1 MGLLGSGKMK
11 KDKLTIALIIVS
23 IAIMIAIAILICLN
37 MKEKNNSKKVDNQ
50 PYPKEQKINKETK
63 DSEKEAKTLFTDQTP
78 VNTEQELI
86 TYVDQI
92 EQEVIELTKE
102 QEVTP
107 TIKEKLTNTFITLT
121 DFVFYGGTIKGKTFQ
136 ELSSSAK
143 EKVLNALE
151 LIDTK
156 IETIA
161 PNYKET
167 IKETAQKSYTT
178 VKEKAKSLKDSIIT
192 NYKEKVGED
201 QYNQVVNT
209 YQEDKTRLKDAYSPA
224 IDKGK
229 EVYEKAKEKGKEI
242 YGATKDRA
250 ATWYQ
255 EFKESRN

>member
-11 KDKLTIALIIVS
+11 KDKLTIALIIIS
-23 IAIMIAIAILICLN
+23 IAIMIAIAVLFYLN

-50 PYPKEQKINKETK
+50 LYQKEQKVNTETKETT
-63 DSEKEAKTLFTDQTP
+63 KETKTLFTDQTP
-78 VNTEQELI
+78 VNTEEELI
-86 TYVDQI
+86 TYVEQI
-92 EQEVIELTKE
+92 EQEVMELTNEK
-102 QEVTP
+102 EVTP

-121 DFVFYGGTIKGKTFQ
+121 DFIFYGGTIKGKTFQ

-156 IETIA
+156 IESIA
-161 PNYKET
+161 PNYKEN

-178 VKEKAKSLKDSIIT
+178 VKEKVTSLKDSIIT
-192 NYKEKVGED
+192 SYKEKVGED
-201 QYNQVVNT
+201 QYNQVVST
-209 YQEDKTRLKDAYSPA
+209 YQEDKTRLKNAYSPA

-229 EVYEKAKEKGKEI
+229 EVYEKAKEKSKEI
-242 YGATKDRA
+242 YGTTKEKADA
-250 ATWYQ
+250 WYQ